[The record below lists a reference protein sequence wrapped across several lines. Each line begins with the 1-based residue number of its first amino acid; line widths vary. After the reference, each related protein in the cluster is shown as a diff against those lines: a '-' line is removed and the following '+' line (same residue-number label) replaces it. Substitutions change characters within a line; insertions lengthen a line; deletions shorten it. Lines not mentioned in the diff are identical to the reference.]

1 MRLRG
6 LSLGIVGT
14 LPIFK
19 GRNSRKNET
28 QPAHTDASIQRNKWT
43 SSQTGSKSKNSFLS
57 PQGTP
62 SSLNCKT
69 NLLISEKKPQTQR
82 KCNSFLSPTGYP
94 TQTEN
99 KPAYSREKACKGKK
113 IRFLAVHTRVTPYC
127 RPADAG
133 TAVVLGNLKQQ
144 VPGQDEVL
152 RTSSRVSCYDHCRK
166 PPAWLR

>member
-99 KPAYSREKACKGKK
+99 KPAYSREKSLQRKENK
-113 IRFLAVHTRVTPYC
+113 
-127 RPADAG
+127 
-133 TAVVLGNLKQQ
+133 
-144 VPGQDEVL
+144 VPGCAHQSDTLLPSRWRWDSRCFGEFETAGP
-152 RTSSRVSCYDHCRK
+152 RTRRGPED
-166 PPAWLR
+166 